1 MSRPRLTLTDTI
13 RQRLLEAL
21 RIGAS
26 YALAAQYAGISE
38 DTLSRWI
45 RQGYQ
50 SSGSPEFAE
59 LYEQITRA
67 RAHCTI
73 SALITI
79 EKAAPNDW
87 RAAAWKLTHL
97 QFTGDAQVLAAPRRQ
112 KTRKRKAVSRS
123 LRCSPI
129 TATVRSRPH
138 PTLDNIQQPG
148 FSSGWD
154 RQNTPPS
161 RESGT
166 AAQQQR
172 PLD

>member
-1 MSRPRLTLTDTI
+1 MSRPRIALTDTI

-45 RQGYQ
+45 RQGDQ
-50 SSGSPEFAE
+50 PSGRREFAE
-59 LYEQITRA
+59 LCEQITKA
-67 RAHCTI
+67 RAHCAI
-73 SALITI
+73 SALVTI

-97 QFTGDAQVLAAPRRQ
+97 QFTLDAQFLAAPQRQ
-112 KTRKRKAVSRS
+112 KPKKRKAVKRS
-123 LRCSPI
+123 LRHSLT
-129 TATVRSRPH
+129 TATVRSQPR
-138 PTLDNIQQPG
+138 PTLTIRN
-148 FSSGWD
+148 D
-154 RQNTPPS
+154 RVSPTEGITETRHPS
-161 RESGT
+161 EFRM
-166 AAQQQR
+166 AAWRQH